1 MKKLALVTAL
11 ALSLTGCGEIF
22 SNPNINEKLISQ
34 NQRCLEMHMEPVYE
48 AGSPLGRQPQITCQ
62 PAKLSMLQ
70 KLEFMTWV
78 ARREGSKKPVLMPE
92 EMVHGTH
99 R

>member
-22 SNPNINEKLISQ
+22 TDPTLNERLIAQ
-34 NQRCLEMHMEPVYE
+34 NQRCLEVNMEPVYE
-48 AGSPLGRQPQITCQ
+48 AGSPFGRQPRITCQ
-62 PAKLSMLQ
+62 PAQLSMFQ

-78 ARREGSKKPVLMPE
+78 ARRERAEKPVKAEPLK
-92 EMVHGTH
+92 
-99 R
+99 